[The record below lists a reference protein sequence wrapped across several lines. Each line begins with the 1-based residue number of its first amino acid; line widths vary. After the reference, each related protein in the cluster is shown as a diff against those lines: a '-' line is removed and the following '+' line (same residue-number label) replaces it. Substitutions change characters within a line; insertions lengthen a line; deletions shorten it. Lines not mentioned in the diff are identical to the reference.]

1 MRFVKRRCSHLEGG
15 VCRQLDNGDAMPGSV
30 GEACQAR
37 AALKDGRTCPRVQPQ
52 PQPSTHKLQ
61 LQAVAGGRVVG
72 VEEQTI
78 TRFCP
83 ELKTQT

>member
-1 MRFVKRRCSHLEGG
+1 
-15 VCRQLDNGDAMPGSV
+15 MPGSV
-30 GEACQAR
+30 GEACQAW
-37 AALKDGRTCPRVQPQ
+37 AALEDGRARPRVQPQ

-78 TRFCP
+78 T
-83 ELKTQT
+83 

>member
-1 MRFVKRRCSHLEGG
+1 
-15 VCRQLDNGDAMPGSV
+15 MPGSV
-30 GEACQAR
+30 GEACQAW
-37 AALKDGRTCPRVQPQ
+37 AALEDGRTRPRVQPQ

-61 LQAVAGGRVVG
+61 LQAVAGGRVVS

-78 TRFCP
+78 TRLCP